1 MKVTVVIDN
10 SVPPST
16 RGPFVAEHGL
26 SLLIESGDKRIL
38 FDTGQS
44 GAVVNNLSLLG
55 VHPATLDAIVLSHG
69 HYDHVGGLMA
79 VLQHA
84 AKPLPVYAHSDIFQ
98 TRISIAGKRHSIGI
112 PFTEPQLSSLGAQW
126 VLSKAPAEIIPGLW
140 FSGQIPRQ
148 TDYEKGDA
156 RLLTCTSDGCCSE
169 DPIPDDVS
177 LFHGS
182 EQGLRVIGG
191 CAHAGIINTI
201 RHGLLVTG
209 QTRLHT
215 WIGGTHLAPVSA
227 EQQNATLDAL
237 EKFAPELIAAN
248 HCTGFAM
255 MATLRERFG
264 SRFAPAFVGT
274 VFEW

>member
-10 SVPPST
+10 AVPPGMRS
-16 RGPFVAEHGL
+16 PFVAEHGL
-26 SLLIESGDKRIL
+26 ALLIESEGKRVL
-38 FDTGQS
+38 FDTGQT

-55 VHPATLDAIVLSHG
+55 VHPASLEAVVLSHG
-69 HYDHVGGLMA
+69 HYDHVGGLMR

-98 TRISIAGKRHSIGI
+98 THISTAGKRHFIGI

-126 VLSKAPAEIIPGLW
+126 VLSKEPVEIIPGLW
-140 FSGQIPRQ
+140 FSGEIPRL
-148 TDYEKGDA
+148 TDFEKGDA
-156 RLLTCTSDGCCSE
+156 RLLTCQSDGHCVE
-169 DPIPDDVS
+169 DLIADDVS

-182 EQGLRVIGG
+182 AQGLRVIGG
-191 CAHAGIINTI
+191 CAHAGMINTI
-201 RHGLLVTG
+201 RHGLALTG
-209 QTRLHT
+209 QTKMHT

-227 EQQNATLDAL
+227 EQQHATLDAL
-237 EKFAPELIAAN
+237 QDYAPELIAAN

-255 MATLRERFG
+255 MATLSQRFG
-264 SRFAPAFVGT
+264 VHFVPAFVGT